1 MAWFRDTPEGT
12 VVNVRAKPRSS
23 RPGVDVTDDALV
35 VRVRASPVDGKA
47 NKEIIGVL
55 ADHFG
60 LPKSGVAFLGGETS
74 KTKRLLLRGFK
85 VQGSGS
91 AAG

>member
-1 MAWFRDTPEGT
+1 MAWFRDTPEGA

-23 RPGVDVTDDALV
+23 KPGVEVAEDVLV

-47 NKEIIGVL
+47 NKEIIGAL

-60 LPKSGVAFLGGETS
+60 LPKACVTFLGGETS

-85 VQGSGS
+85 PQV
-91 AAG
+91 